1 MRKAAVLGVALS
13 AAVVIAATMVG
24 ANADGSTTIQ
34 WQGQGSDN
42 LPCSSGGH
50 WILADS
56 HGQGWAVT
64 SATLT
69 VNGQSYTMTQNGG
82 GSWSADSNGALDSNS
97 SASATITHSG
107 TLPSSGGPQLVLSS
121 CAAGTGSGG
130 GGGGGGSGGGGTG
143 GGGGTSGG
151 GGTMTSGQ
159 GAASAG
165 ASGVAANAGTAQAA
179 TAVNASPGFT
189 G

>member
-1 MRKAAVLGVALS
+1 MRKAAALGVVLS
-13 AAVVIAATMVG
+13 ALVVIGANMVG

-42 LPCSSGGH
+42 LPCDSGGH

-56 HGQGWAVT
+56 HGQDWAVT

-69 VNGQSYTMTQNGG
+69 VNGQSYTMTQNGE
-82 GSWSADSNGALDSNS
+82 GSWSADSDGALTSGNV
-97 SASATITHSG
+97 SASASITYTG

-121 CAAGTGSGG
+121 CSAGTGG
-130 GGGGGGSGGGGTG
+130 GGGGGGTGSGGGTG
-143 GGGGTSGG
+143 GGGSTG
-151 GGTMTSGQ
+151 GGTSSSGQ

-165 ASGVAANAGTAQAA
+165 VSSAAATAGTAQAA